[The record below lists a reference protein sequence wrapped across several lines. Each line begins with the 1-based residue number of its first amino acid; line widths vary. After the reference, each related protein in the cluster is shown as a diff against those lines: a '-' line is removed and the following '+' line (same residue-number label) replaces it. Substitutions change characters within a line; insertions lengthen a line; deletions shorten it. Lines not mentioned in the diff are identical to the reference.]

1 MTAQGQAGHVIEE
14 TPEGWALVVTG
25 PWSKDTAKPLARGDV
40 DGLVL
45 NYARGF
51 VERSLEFLDSWP
63 IRRLN
68 VLDRG
73 LSDLEPLRKL
83 GGSLEQLSIQ
93 AAPSAELDLAALPNL
108 RTVSGEWGLICN
120 TLSAL
125 TALER
130 VITWRFDEIDLHAFR
145 DHAYL
150 QRLTLKDAPYVES
163 LAGIGEL
170 SDLAFLGIIG
180 GPKLEDIS
188 EVAERAQ
195 SLRELAFQDCSFVN
209 DLNDIAGL
217 VNLRVLG
224 VSNCG
229 DIKSLAPIASLHQL
243 EVLYAWGSTRVVDG
257 DLSPLTQLP
266 QLREIRMRDRVNYT
280 PRKSDLTDKDFRTPL
295 GASDFGDLPEANGGA
310 PPDRE

>member
-14 TPEGWALVVTG
+14 TPEGQDLVVTG
-25 PWSKDTAKPLARGDV
+25 PWSNESAEVLARGDI

-45 NYARGF
+45 NYAHGF
-51 VERSLEFLDSWP
+51 VEPSLEFLGSWP

-68 VLDRG
+68 VLDRS
-73 LSDLEPLRKL
+73 LSDLKPLARL
-83 GGSLEQLSIQ
+83 GDSLERLSIQ
-93 AAPSAELDLAALPNL
+93 AAPGAELDLAALPNL
-108 RTVSGEWGLICN
+108 RALGGEWGLIRE

-130 VITWRFDEIDLHAFR
+130 LITWRFDEIDLHAFR
-145 DHAYL
+145 DHVCL
-150 QRLTLKDAPYVES
+150 ERLTLKDAPYLES

-170 SDLAFLGIIG
+170 SELAFLGIIG
-180 GPKLEDIS
+180 GPKLEYIS

-195 SLRELAFQDCSFVN
+195 SLRELEFQDCSFIT

-217 VNLRVLG
+217 INLRFLG

-229 DIKSLAPIASLHQL
+229 DIESLAPIGSLHQL

-257 DLSPLTQLP
+257 DLSPLTHLP
-266 QLREIRMRDRVNYT
+266 QLREIRMRDRAAYT

-295 GASDFGDLPEANGGA
+295 GASDRVDMAQTNGGT
-310 PPDRE
+310 PPDHE